1 MNCPN
6 CGAGLKIKENKAVC
20 EYCGYEELLP
30 GVSESGNDDFFNLVV
45 FNESMSGSDVT
56 ITLAENRTG
65 FIIRSG
71 EAVAKDVPPGYHT
84 LVVTCAG
91 MTEYRSVCVPGDGKA
106 TKVYVSKGAM
116 GIAIRVVEPGS
127 PGSTGN
133 PLYSRNQM
141 FQNGQAMPMLALIF
155 SIIIPL
161 VGLIFAIIDLSQS
174 KKAGKK
180 PSPMTLAA
188 IVIVAVRFVLAIAL
202 VAISIGA
209 SVLPHS
215 LFIFF

>member
-30 GVSESGNDDFFNLVV
+30 GVSETGNDDFFNLVV
-45 FNESMSGSDVT
+45 FNESMSGNDVT
-56 ITLAENRTG
+56 VTLAENRTG

-84 LVVTCAG
+84 MVVTCAG

-106 TKVYVSKGAM
+106 TKVYVSRGAM

-127 PGSTGN
+127 NGN
-133 PLYSRNQM
+133 PLYSRNQV
-141 FQNGQAMPMLALIF
+141 FQNGQTMPILALIF
-155 SIIIPL
+155 SIIIPI

-188 IVIVAVRFVLAIAL
+188 IVIVAVRIVLSVIII
-202 VAISIGA
+202 AISIGA
-209 SVLPHS
+209 SVMNLTCIY
-215 LFIFF
+215 F